1 MWILRPAIA
10 AVAMVM
16 MTGLPALAQPIEISS
31 LGHAPVMSTSTSLS
45 ELRSN
50 FQRNESMMRQAAQK
64 LGLTDEQYETFKLQ
78 VAVAKARWVTV
89 PRHLEAMTWA
99 SDGVVHVLRD
109 VIIPPNMKG
118 IEVDMPDGATT
129 LAMYLPAKCGNLSF
143 THIKPPAVAYPSGPH
158 YVAHAQS
165 FPQPQPQQVAS
176 VVTGTVPIAPA
187 AAIPPPP
194 VVAAA
199 AHHFSLLPLAA
210 LLPFVVHSGNS
221 VIPATPG
228 VTSVSGPGLPT
239 FPPPNQCGC
248 PPPPPCP

>member
-1 MWILRPAIA
+1 MWIMRPAIA
-10 AVAMVM
+10 AVVVM

-50 FQRNESMMRQAAQK
+50 FEKNEPMMHQAAHK
-64 LGLTDEQYETFKLQ
+64 LGLTEEQYETFKLQ

-99 SDGVVHVLRD
+99 ADGNVHVLRD

-118 IEVDMPDGATT
+118 IEVDMPDGNTT

-143 THIKPPAVAYPSGPH
+143 VHLKPPVVAYPSGPH

-176 VVTGTVPIAPA
+176 VVTGTVPVAVSA
-187 AAIPPPP
+187 VPPGP
-194 VVAAA
+194 VAVA

-210 LLPFVVHSGNS
+210 LLPFLVHGANN

-228 VTSVSGPGLPT
+228 VTSISGPGAPT
-239 FPPPNQCGC
+239 FPHMCTC

>member
-10 AVAMVM
+10 AVVVM

-50 FQRNESMMRQAAQK
+50 FQKNEPMMRQAAQK
-64 LGLTDEQYETFKLQ
+64 LGLTTEQYETFKLQ

-89 PRHLEAMTWA
+89 PRHLEAMTWGA
-99 SDGVVHVLRD
+99 DGTVHVLRD
-109 VIIPPNMKG
+109 VIIPPGMKG
-118 IEVDMPDGATT
+118 IEVDMPDGNTT
-129 LAMYLPAKCGNLSF
+129 LAMYLPAKCGNLSYV
-143 THIKPPAVAYPSGPH
+143 HIKPPVVAYPSSPH

-176 VVTGTVPIAPA
+176 VVTGTVPVAPLA
-187 AAIPPPP
+187 VPPPP
-194 VVAAA
+194 IVAAA

-210 LLPFVVHSGNS
+210 LLPFVIHSS
-221 VIPATPG
+221 TAVIPAPPG
-228 VTSVSGPGLPT
+228 VTSVTGPTAPT
-239 FPPPNQCGC
+239 FPHTCGC

>member
-1 MWILRPAIA
+1 MWILRPAAA
-10 AVAMVM
+10 AVVVM

-50 FQRNESMMRQAAQK
+50 FQKNEPMMRQAAQK
-64 LGLTDEQYETFKLQ
+64 LGLSNEQYETFKLQ

-99 SDGVVHVLRD
+99 SDGTVHVLRD
-109 VIIPPNMKG
+109 VIIPPGMKG
-118 IEVDMPDGATT
+118 LEVDMPDGNTT
-129 LAMYLPAKCGNLSF
+129 LAMYLPAKCGNLSYV
-143 THIKPPAVAYPSGPH
+143 HVKPPVVAYPSSPH

-176 VVTGTVPIAPA
+176 VVTGTVPVAPL

-210 LLPFVVHSGNS
+210 LLPFIVHGANN
-221 VIPATPG
+221 VIPAAPG
-228 VTSVSGPGLPT
+228 VSSVTAPGVPTLPSM
-239 FPPPNQCGC
+239 CGC

>member
-1 MWILRPAIA
+1 MWIQRA
-10 AVAMVM
+10 AVAAALVM
-16 MTGLPALAQPIEISS
+16 MTGLPALAQPIEIAT
-31 LGHAPVMSTSTSLS
+31 LGRAPVMSTSTSLS

-50 FQRNESMMRQAAQK
+50 FEKNQAMMQQAAHK

-99 SDGVVHVLRD
+99 SDGTVHVLRD

-118 IEVDMPDGATT
+118 IEVDMPDGNST
-129 LAMYLPAKCGNLSF
+129 LAMFLPAKCGNLSF
-143 THIKPPAVAYPSGPH
+143 VHLKPPVVAYPSSPH

-165 FPQPQPQQVAS
+165 FPEPQPQQVAS
-176 VVTGTVPIAPA
+176 VVTGTVPVAPL
-187 AAIPPPP
+187 AAIPPP

-210 LLPFVVHSGNS
+210 LLPFIVHSSNNE
-221 VIPATPG
+221 IPAPPG
-228 VTSVSGPGLPT
+228 VTSISGPAAPN
-239 FPPPNQCGC
+239 FPPPHNCGC
-248 PPPPPCP
+248 PPPPCP

>member
-10 AVAMVM
+10 AAVMVM
-16 MTGLPALAQPIEISS
+16 MTGVPALAQPIEISS

-50 FQRNESMMRQAAQK
+50 FERNEPMMHQAAQK
-64 LGLTDEQYETFKLQ
+64 LGLSDEQYETFKLQ
-78 VAVAKARWVTV
+78 VSVAKARWVTV

-99 SDGVVHVLRD
+99 SDGTVHVLRD
-109 VIIPPNMKG
+109 VIIPPNQKG
-118 IEVDMPDGATT
+118 IEVDMPDGPTT
-129 LAMYLPAKCGNLSF
+129 LAMFLPAKCGNLSYV
-143 THIKPPAVAYPSGPH
+143 HIKPPTVAYPSGPH

-187 AAIPPPP
+187 AAVPPPP
-194 VVAAA
+194 VVAA

-210 LLPFVVHSGNS
+210 LLPFIVHSGNT
-221 VIPATPG
+221 VIPASPGTSSVTAPG
-228 VTSVSGPGLPT
+228 VPT
-239 FPPPNQCGC
+239 FNMCGC